1 MCCILYYQRTC
12 KKSRTLEEG
21 IVRYGVGTSS
31 DSEETIIDLTE
42 PTTISAS
49 IFHTPST
56 ITGLS
61 HELSNSYRKNPL
73 ICSAHKNVPVK
84 DSVIILPYSFATST
98 PKHS

>member
-1 MCCILYYQRTC
+1 MCFILYYQRTC

-21 IVRYGVGTSS
+21 IVRYRG
-31 DSEETIIDLTE
+31 DSEETIINLTE
-42 PTTISAS
+42 PRTISTS

-61 HELSNSYRKNPL
+61 HELSNSYSKNPL

-84 DSVIILPYSFATST
+84 DSVIILPYRFATST